1 MVTVSVEPVSR
12 NRFLEAL
19 RRFAAETGQTMKDA
33 ALEQAALACQ
43 DAATFTPPL
52 PKGGGRGL
60 SKAAETAGDN
70 AVAGDIR
77 KLYVGANDRNS
88 ASAAALLSNQ
98 LAYATKTGDRSLF
111 DKVIGKGTM
120 QALKGLSPIM
130 RKIANDQN
138 HDRAFQKAKNYFNTT
153 NPIRTEYGQGFVQDL
168 RSPHN
173 RIKGKFG
180 GRIGKNVRPTKVKM
194 LVESKGDLDAY
205 IKERQAMVGYIKSGW
220 ASALRSLPKPM
231 INGVPKD
238 FGVEGREAGRDLEV
252 LQGDVRGGDGRV
264 VLGEVAAGRE
274 LGGGGRADQGNLNGL
289 AGTRLSGGEDA
300 GEGAERGELA
310 LEGSDN
316 RLGQDGRSGDDGVSH
331 MCLLGEG

>member
-77 KLYVGANDRNS
+77 KLYVAANDRNS
-88 ASAAALLSNQ
+88 ASASALMTNQ

-153 NPIRTEYGQGFVQDL
+153 NPIRTEYGQGFVQEL
-168 RSPHN
+168 RPPHN

-238 FGVEGREAGRDLEV
+238 FGVDLLAVAWINRHTSAGLGMSRVSADQKSVEV
-252 LQGDVRGGDGRV
+252 LVRNNRGNVNDIAVDARV
-264 VLGEVAAGRE
+264 IPLVTANRTK
-274 LGGGGRADQGNLNGL
+274 QML
-289 AGTRLSGGEDA
+289 ARLK
-300 GEGAERGELA
+300 
-310 LEGSDN
+310 
-316 RLGQDGRSGDDGVSH
+316 H
-331 MCLLGEG
+331 LLGPNFKNFSK

>member
-1 MVTVSVEPVSR
+1 MITVYVDPASR
-12 NRFLEAL
+12 NRFIEAL

-60 SKAAETAGDN
+60 SKAAEMAGNN
-70 AVAGDIR
+70 AVAGDVR
-77 KLYVGANDRNS
+77 KLFVAANDRNTAS
-88 ASAAALLSNQ
+88 ASALLTNQ
-98 LAYATKTGDRSLF
+98 LAYATKTNDRSLF
-111 DKVIGKGTM
+111 DKVIGKGTL

-153 NPIRTEYGQGFVQDL
+153 NPIRTEYGQGFIDEL
-168 RSPHN
+168 RPPHN
-173 RIKGKFG
+173 RIKAKFG

-194 LVESKGDLDAY
+194 LVESKGALDAY

-238 FGVEGREAGRDLEV
+238 FGVDLLAVAWINRHTGAGL
-252 LQGDVRGGDGRV
+252 GMSRV
-264 VLGEVAAGRE
+264 S
-274 LGGGGRADQGNLNGL
+274 ADQKNVDVLVRNNRGNVNDIAVDARVIPLVSANRAKQML
-289 AGTRLSGGEDA
+289 ARLKHLMGPNFKNFSK
-300 GEGAERGELA
+300 
-310 LEGSDN
+310 
-316 RLGQDGRSGDDGVSH
+316 
-331 MCLLGEG
+331 